1 MDEEIMT
8 TQKEK
13 ENADNQEYIV
23 AEDELI
29 EEVREK
35 HEKKKKPK
43 CIADIFTMQLIL
55 TVLIVL
61 VFAVINIFDS
71 SVTQWFIKEFKERSG
86 GETEKII
93 KDAVNYAV
101 NIIR

>member
-43 CIADIFTMQLIL
+43 CIADIFTIQLIL

>member
-1 MDEEIMT
+1 MEEEIVVE
-8 TQKEK
+8 QKEQ
-13 ENADNQEYIV
+13 DNSDSQECTTS
-23 AEDELI
+23 EDELI

-35 HEKKKKPK
+35 HKKKKKTK

-55 TVLIVL
+55 TVLLVL
-61 VFAVINIFDS
+61 IFAVINIFDS
-71 SVTQWFIKEFKERSG
+71 SITQWFIKEFKERSG